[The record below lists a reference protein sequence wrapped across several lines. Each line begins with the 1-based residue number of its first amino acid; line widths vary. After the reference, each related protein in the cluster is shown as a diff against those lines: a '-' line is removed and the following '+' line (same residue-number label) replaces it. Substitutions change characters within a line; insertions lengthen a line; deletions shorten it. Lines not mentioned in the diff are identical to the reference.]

1 MMAALAGIIIKN
13 IRKSTMSKDE
23 KRKKGRNR
31 AASDRRSNS
40 GSFFLTHSRSSEW
53 IDNEITALMGQLA
66 SLAKMAEEIG
76 RLEQLR
82 RFQALGDL
90 TTSI

>member
-1 MMAALAGIIIKN
+1 
-13 IRKSTMSKDE
+13 
-23 KRKKGRNR
+23 
-31 AASDRRSNS
+31 
-40 GSFFLTHSRSSEW
+40 
-53 IDNEITALMGQLA
+53 MGQLA

-90 TTSI
+90 YDKYLSELRAAYSRSLDEDFFFLLLLAEEA

>member
-1 MMAALAGIIIKN
+1 
-13 IRKSTMSKDE
+13 
-23 KRKKGRNR
+23 
-31 AASDRRSNS
+31 
-40 GSFFLTHSRSSEW
+40 
-53 IDNEITALMGQLA
+53 MGQLA

-90 TTSI
+90 YDKYLSELRAAYSRSLDEDFSFTAFS